1 MAPPNRSAAMN
12 IRIAALLALTVTT
25 TAQAAN
31 VVVQKN
37 GQFPTIQSGISAAGA
52 GGTVTVKAGVYEETP
67 VIGSALPGL
76 TLKASGNVIIDARLA
91 NGGGDGPGI
100 QINALDVTV
109 RGFTIRHALDGGANK
124 PGAGVNINSH
134 GTLIENMKFINCG
147 EAGVRLVTLCSGTVI
162 RNCLM
167 TGCTYAV
174 YAASFNDDITV
185 ENCSISYC
193 SSYGI
198 YVSGAAPIVR
208 KNTIKNTNGY
218 GIFIGGPQAV
228 IEKNTVSN
236 AGSSG
241 IYVNSLDGV
250 FRGNKVLSVF
260 DGTGIYSGGDGAL
273 LENNLV
279 FDTRYEGIYV
289 SGSQLTVRKNRVR
302 TTSGS
307 DEGIYISGGTSVL
320 VESNIVDGG
329 GYAGI
334 SVIADLVTA
343 RKNVALRS
351 GRYASSTS
359 GFYFSGNGAT
369 IEKNTA
375 KDCHGDGFLLYVS
388 NADILNN
395 VASGNTVDGFDVN
408 GSNCDVTNNVAL
420 KNSGEG
426 FDLSGSSTVFKNNTA
441 KNNRIDVAA
450 TVAPTTFQANQYGSG
465 GSSTMP
471 EID

>member
-1 MAPPNRSAAMN
+1 M
-12 IRIAALLALTVTT
+12 
-25 TAQAAN
+25 
-31 VVVQKN
+31 
-37 GQFPTIQSGISAAGA
+37 
-52 GGTVTVKAGVYEETP
+52 
-67 VIGSALPGL
+67 
-76 TLKASGNVIIDARLA
+76 
-91 NGGGDGPGI
+91 
-100 QINALDVTV
+100 
-109 RGFTIRHALDGGANK
+109 
-124 PGAGVNINSH
+124 
-134 GTLIENMKFINCG
+134 
-147 EAGVRLVTLCSGTVI
+147 
-162 RNCLM
+162 
-167 TGCTYAV
+167 
-174 YAASFNDDITV
+174 
-185 ENCSISYC
+185 
-193 SSYGI
+193 
-198 YVSGAAPIVR
+198 
-208 KNTIKNTNGY
+208 
-218 GIFIGGPQAV
+218 
-228 IEKNTVSN
+228 
-236 AGSSG
+236 
-241 IYVNSLDGV
+241 GV

-408 GSNCDVTNNVAL
+408 GSNCDVMNNVAL

-426 FDLSGSSTVFKNNTA
+426 FDLSGSSMVFKNNTA